1 MITTIADLKNRT
13 LAESN
18 IMRSC
23 ILTANSNP
31 YRTPKLDDLILHD
44 YQIAN
49 SVTINTILSN
59 FIVDLRLAWHKVYD
73 SDDVYMDSYFQII
86 NNVSEIESLEDTVR
100 MFLLVSD
107 GVGSFYSRR
116 LVYDANQT

>member
-73 SDDVYMDSYFQII
+73 SDNVYMDSYFQII

>member
-59 FIVDLRLAWHKVYD
+59 FIVDLRLAWNKVYD

-86 NNVSEIESLEDTVR
+86 NGVSEIESLEDTVR

-116 LVYDANQT
+116 LVYNANQT

>member
-107 GVGSFYSRR
+107 GVGSCYSRR

>member
-86 NNVSEIESLEDTVR
+86 NNVSEIESLEDCKNV
-100 MFLLVSD
+100 LA
-107 GVGSFYSRR
+107 G
-116 LVYDANQT
+116 Q

>member
-49 SVTINTILSN
+49 SVTINTSLSN

>member
-44 YQIAN
+44 YQIAH
-49 SVTINTILSN
+49 SVTINTISSN
-59 FIVDLRLAWHKVYD
+59 FYFDLRLAWHKVYD

-107 GVGSFYSRR
+107 GVGSSYSRR